1 MTAKPHPLAHTC
13 STAQSRFG
21 PGCLDWAGILPYITV
36 RWCVMAREL
45 ARIEEPK
52 EQDRLVAAKEQ
63 LIARLSAEVRPEHRW
78 ILSRGELAEVV
89 DAATQAYLTR
99 HGIDA
104 NPLDRRDLVDDI
116 IEALHNA
123 TTSNRAAIDA
133 AKAQIQPLVLKH
145 IDVAAAA
152 EMPRAALERQL
163 SGWVKDLLTESKI
176 QLTLTE
182 RRELV
187 ESLIADI
194 PGLESVPLR
203 KERFEAR
210 ISSEQKALFKRAAEL
225 QGRTLTDFVIASAH
239 DAAVRTIEEM
249 EIIRLS
255 AADSRAFAEALLDPR
270 QPPAELRAA
279 AQRYRKMVG
288 Q

>member
-1 MTAKPHPLAHTC
+1 M
-13 STAQSRFG
+13 
-21 PGCLDWAGILPYITV
+21 V
-36 RWCVMAREL
+36 REL
-45 ARIEEPK
+45 ARGEEPK
-52 EQDRLVAAKEQ
+52 EQDRLLAAKEQ

-78 ILSRGELAEVV
+78 LLSRDDLAEVV
-89 DAATQAYLTR
+89 DAATQAYMIR

-104 NPLDRRDLVDDI
+104 NPPDRRDLVDEI
-116 IEALHNA
+116 IEALLNA
-123 TTSNRAAIDA
+123 STSNRAAIDA
-133 AKAQIQPLVLKH
+133 AKAQIQPLVLEH

-152 EMPRAALERQL
+152 EMPRAAFERQL

-176 QLTLTE
+176 QLNLIE

-194 PGLESVPLR
+194 LALESVPVR

-255 AADSRAFAEALLDPR
+255 AADSRAFAEALFNPR
-270 QPPAELRAA
+270 QPSAELRAA

-288 Q
+288 

>member
-1 MTAKPHPLAHTC
+1 
-13 STAQSRFG
+13 
-21 PGCLDWAGILPYITV
+21 
-36 RWCVMAREL
+36 MARKL

-52 EQDRLVAAKEQ
+52 EQDRLIAAKEQ
-63 LIARLSAEVRPEHRW
+63 LIARLSAEVRPDQRW
-78 ILSRGELAEVV
+78 ELSRGALAEVV

-116 IEALHNA
+116 IEALLNA
-123 TTSNRAAIDA
+123 STFNPAAIDA
-133 AKAQIQPLVLKH
+133 AKAQVQPLVRKD
-145 IDVAAAA
+145 IEVAAAA
-152 EMPRAALERQL
+152 EMPRSALQRQL
-163 SGWVKDLLTESKI
+163 SGRVKDLLTESKI

-194 PGLESVPLR
+194 PGLESAPER

-255 AADSRAFAEALLDPR
+255 AADSRAFAEALLNPR